1 MSATEPEATAP
12 DTPAAHD
19 PGRRGASFWIGL
31 LLGGA
36 VMAYGVT
43 GLLDA
48 ERATQPRNLAAF
60 FLGAGIVHDAVLAPV
75 VVVIGWLIARV
86 LPPWVRA
93 PVWFAL
99 AASGILLV
107 FTWPLVRGWGR
118 RAANPSL
125 LPLDYGRNVAVGLAV
140 IWALALADVVRRV
153 VVHRRS
159 S

>member
-1 MSATEPEATAP
+1 MSATEPEAPAP
-12 DTPAAHD
+12 HD
-19 PGRRGASFWIGL
+19 VPRRGASFWIGL
-31 LLGGA
+31 VLGGGL
-36 VMAYGVT
+36 MAYGIV
-43 GLLDA
+43 GLIGA

-75 VVVIGWLIARV
+75 VVVTGWLIARL

-118 RAANPSL
+118 RSANPSL
-125 LPLDYGRNVAVGLAV
+125 LPLDYGRNVAIGIAV
-140 IWALALADVVRRV
+140 IWTVALADVVRRV
-153 VVHRRS
+153 VVHRRTS
-159 S
+159 